1 MIARGP
7 GWFVGLV
14 SAGAAVG
21 LLWAGRLAAGAWAYP
36 LDDTYIHMAVARN
49 LAENAAWGV
58 NPGEFAS
65 ASSAPAWTA
74 TLAMMFAGVGARA
87 WVPLVLN
94 LVALI
99 GVFVVLDEWF
109 AEAGARRGAR
119 VAGLFAVTAAA
130 ALPVVAGLGMEHV
143 PHLLLTLLLAR
154 RIEHPGH
161 VRSLLVLGALLPMV
175 RYEALFQVAVAALVF
190 AWRGRWGHAM
200 AVAAGAALGV
210 GAFGAWTLA
219 HGAGFLPNSLL
230 MKGALGHGFLANLRA
245 NLQEGTAAFVLV
257 ALVAV
262 LLPAAGRFRDGGV
275 LFVGTA
281 LLHLTFA
288 SVGWYYRYEAWL
300 LAWGTAWVV
309 CAVAGG
315 LGRARVVAAL
325 GGLVFAGFAGT
336 RTFDAVRYFDGRCVY
351 IHDVKVALGEALAAA
366 SPGAVVALHDIGAVA
381 FYGGG
386 RIVDLAGLGTDE
398 VARLSADRRFT
409 GETIGEAVARRGA
422 TVAVATRSWM
432 EADRP
437 PGWTVVGELSWGLDA
452 ERRIEP
458 IVVYA
463 LRPEGEAIAR
473 AWMTDA
479 VGRMAGRGGYLPS
492 G

>member
-1 MIARGP
+1 M
-7 GWFVGLV
+7 GLV
-14 SAGAAVG
+14 SAGAAVA

-49 LAENAAWGV
+49 VAENATWGV
-58 NPGEFAS
+58 HPGEFAS

-74 TLAMMFAGVGARA
+74 TLAAMFLVVGVRE
-87 WVPLVLN
+87 WVPVVLN
-94 LVALI
+94 LAALV
-99 GVFVVLDEWF
+99 GVFVVLDGWF
-109 AEAGARRGAR
+109 AEAGARPGAR
-119 VAGLFAVTAAA
+119 ALGMFAVTAAA

-143 PHLLLTLLLAR
+143 PHLLFTLLLAR

-161 VRSLLVLGALLPMV
+161 ARSLVLLGALLPMI
-175 RYEALFQVAVAALVF
+175 RYEALFQVAVAALVLV
-190 AWRGRWGHAM
+190 WRGRWRHAG
-200 AVAAGAALGV
+200 AVTAGAALSV
-210 GAFGAWTLA
+210 GAFGAWTRA

-230 MKGALGHGFLANLRA
+230 MKGSLGNGFLANLRA
-245 NLQEGTAAFVLV
+245 NFAEGTAAFVLV

-262 LLPAAGRFRDGGV
+262 LLPAAGRLRDGGV

-309 CAVAGG
+309 CACASG
-315 LGRARVVAAL
+315 LGRARLLPAL
-325 GGLVFAGFAGT
+325 GGLAFAGLAGA

-351 IHDVKVALGEALAAA
+351 IHDVLGEGLAAA

-398 VARLSADRRFT
+398 VARLSAERRFT
-409 GETIGEAVARRGA
+409 GATIAEVVARRGA

-437 PGWTVVGELSWGLDA
+437 PGWSVVGELSWGLDA

-463 LRPEGEAIAR
+463 VRPEGEVLAR
-473 AWMTDA
+473 EWMREA
-479 VGRMAGRGGYLPS
+479 VGRMAGRGGYGPA